1 MSEAKSQYGSTVKG
15 YRTLRSEEIEDMNE
29 LKNPVVSS
37 VSYWINRKLGSRRAS
52 MTDNHSA

>member
-29 LKNPVVSS
+29 LKKSS
-37 VSYWINRKLGSRRAS
+37 REFCQLLDKQKAWFKTSFNDR
-52 MTDNHSA
+52 